1 MQADEILLER
11 HGKHNMFVNVQ
22 VFASWSLHKTAA
34 AAGNGDLTIRVF
46 TFRPEY
52 LTVMSR
58 HCSLNTELGD
68 M

>member
-34 AAGNGDLTIRVF
+34 AAGNGNLTIRVF
-46 TFRPEY
+46 TFRPEF
-52 LTVMSR
+52 LTVMSG
-58 HCSLNTELGD
+58 HCSLSIQLGD

>member
-1 MQADEILLER
+1 VQADEILLER
-11 HGKHNMFVNVQ
+11 HGKYNMFVNDQ

-52 LTVMSR
+52 LTVMNR
-58 HCSLNTELGD
+58 HCSLSTELGD